1 MKIVL
6 INASTRKNGAT
17 AKILEKFAEN
27 LSIKGDVE
35 VESINLSDYKLNF
48 CMGCCLCYKTGVC
61 HIDDDA
67 EMLSDL
73 ISDADG
79 LIIGTPTL
87 VSNVPGQLKTL
98 IDRGHFV
105 IEQLLNG
112 KYTIG
117 VVTYENAGGGA
128 ALKVLRKLFVY
139 SGANR
144 FEKLLV
150 KLPFNS
156 NPIANPKTSAMINK
170 KSEKLYRSITMK
182 SPPSAVIAIT
192 RFVGFHYVIKPFVLK
207 KGSQYDGVLKHW
219 QKRNIA
225 YE

>member
-6 INASTRKNGAT
+6 MNASARKNGAT
-17 AKILEKFAEN
+17 AKILKKFSEN
-27 LSIKGDVE
+27 LSAKGDVE
-35 VESINLSDYKLNF
+35 IESLNLSDYKLNF
-48 CMGCCLCYKTGVC
+48 CLGCCSCYKTGVC

-67 EMLSDL
+67 DTLSDL

-79 LIIGTPTL
+79 LIIGTPNL

-105 IEQLLNG
+105 FEQLLKG

-117 VVTYENAGGGA
+117 VVTYENAEGGV
-128 ALKVLRKLFVY
+128 ALKVLRKLFVF

-156 NPIANPKTSAMINK
+156 DPMSNPKISATINK
-170 KSEKLYRSITMK
+170 KSGKLYRLIARK
-182 SPPSAVIAIT
+182 SPPSAVVAIT
-192 RFVGFHYVIKPFVLK
+192 RFVGFNYVIKPFVLK